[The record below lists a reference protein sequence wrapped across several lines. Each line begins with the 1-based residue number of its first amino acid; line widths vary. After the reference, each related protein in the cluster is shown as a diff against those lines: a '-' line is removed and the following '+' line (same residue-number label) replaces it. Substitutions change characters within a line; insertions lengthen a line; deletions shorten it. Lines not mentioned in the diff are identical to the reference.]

1 MAADFSAARFPVY
14 YFMSDDIIL
23 SVRNLSK
30 YYAKVKALS
39 DITLDVKRGEILALC
54 GENGAGKSTFIKL
67 LTGAEEPS
75 HGEIIFDGKT
85 YKSLDPVLSGELGI
99 AAVYQEFSLI
109 PFLSIAENIFYG
121 REIKYKSGI
130 LNLKEMYRRAQQ
142 LFDDMGMHID
152 VRKRICDIGVAYQQ
166 LVEILKAVSRRP
178 KFIIL
183 DEPTAPL
190 TLKETAIF
198 FNIVKK
204 LRESQTTVI
213 FISHRLEEV
222 FEICDR
228 AAVFMDGTFVT
239 CKNVKDFTMKSLIS
253 AMVGREIS
261 DDYPSPR
268 KTSSEVVL
276 KCLHLNNDKVH
287 DVSFE
292 LHKGEIIGFG
302 GLVGAGRTET
312 VRAIF
317 GADPLH
323 SGEIYLN
330 GQRYQPKDPRH
341 ALKCGIGLIPEDR
354 KSQGVL
360 LSLAVRANVV
370 FSSLPR
376 YLKAGFIIDS
386 KKERAASA
394 GYIKELN
401 IKTPSME
408 QLVKNLSGGNQQKVV
423 LGRILST
430 ECSVLIFD
438 EPTRGIDV
446 GAKQEIY
453 NLMCEL
459 ADRGK
464 SIIMISSE
472 MPELIGMS
480 QRIYVMSEGHI
491 TAELKRGEFSQ
502 EKILEKA
509 SSGRGQADGAVSA
522 A

>member
-1 MAADFSAARFPVY
+1 
-14 YFMSDDIIL
+14 MSDDIIL
-23 SVRNLSK
+23 AVKGLSK
-30 YYAKVKALS
+30 YYAKVKALD
-39 DITLDVKRGEILALC
+39 DINLEVHRGEVLALC

-67 LTGAEEPS
+67 LTGAEQPS
-75 HGEIIFDGKT
+75 HGTITYNGKT
-85 YKSLDPVLSGELGI
+85 YSSLDPITSMQLGI

-109 PFLSIAENIFYG
+109 PYLSIAENIFYG
-121 REIKYKSGI
+121 REPKKGLLLDRKLIF
-130 LNLKEMYRRAQQ
+130 RTAQK

-152 VRKRICDIGVAYQQ
+152 VRRRVCDIGVAYQQ
-166 LVEILKAVSRRP
+166 LVEILKAVSRKP

-190 TLKETAIF
+190 TMKETDIFYNIVARLKE
-198 FNIVKK
+198 
-204 LRESQTTVI
+204 QGTTII

-222 FEICDR
+222 FRICDR
-228 AAVFMDGTFVT
+228 AAVFMDGKFVT
-239 CKNVKDFTMKSLIS
+239 CKPIRDFTMKSLIA

-261 DDYPSPR
+261 GDYPAPR
-268 KTSSEVVL
+268 HTSDEVVL
-276 KCLHLNNDKVH
+276 ECKGLSNDKIH
-287 DVSFE
+287 DVSFV
-292 LHKGEIIGFG
+292 LHKGEILGFG

-317 GADPLH
+317 GADPLTGGTITFKGH
-323 SGEIYLN
+323 KYVPGS
-330 GQRYQPKDPRH
+330 PRH

-360 LSLAVRANVV
+360 LSLVVRENVV

-376 YLKAGFIIDS
+376 YLRGGFVIDS
-386 KKERAASA
+386 KKEKSAVA

-401 IKTPSME
+401 IKTPGME

-423 LGRILST
+423 LARLMST
-430 ECSVLIFD
+430 DCDVLIFD

-459 ADRGK
+459 ANRGK

-480 QRIYVMSEGHI
+480 QRICVMSEGTI
-491 TAELKRGEFSQ
+491 TAVLPKEGISQ
-502 EKILEKA
+502 EKILEMA
-509 SSGRGQADGAVSA
+509 SIRRKTA
-522 A
+522 

>member
-1 MAADFSAARFPVY
+1 
-14 YFMSDDIIL
+14 MSQDIIL
-23 SVRNLSK
+23 KVSNLSK
-30 YYAKVKALS
+30 YYAKVRALS
-39 DITLDVKRGEILALC
+39 DINLEVRRGEVLSLC
-54 GENGAGKSTFIKL
+54 GENGAGKSTFIKM
-67 LTGAEEPS
+67 LTGAETPTTGTIE
-75 HGEIIFDGKT
+75 FDGKT
-85 YKSLDPVLSGELGI
+85 YESLDPILSGELGI

-109 PFLSIAENIFYG
+109 PYLSIAENIFYG
-121 REIKYKSGI
+121 REIKRKSGV
-130 LNLKEMYRRAQQ
+130 LNLKEMYARAQK

-152 VRKRICDIGVAYQQ
+152 VRRRVCDIGVAYQQ
-166 LVEILKAVSRRP
+166 LVEILKAVSRQP

-198 FNIVKK
+198 YNIVKK
-204 LRESQTTVI
+204 LRQNNTTII

-228 AAVFMDGTFVT
+228 AAVFMDGRFIT
-239 CKNVKDFTMKSLIS
+239 CKDVKDFTMKSLIAS
-253 AMVGREIS
+253 MVGREIS
-261 DDYPSPR
+261 GDYPCPQH
-268 KTSSEVVL
+268 TTDEVVL
-276 KCLHLNNDKVH
+276 ECRHLTNEKIR
-287 DVSFE
+287 DVNFV

-317 GADPLH
+317 GADPLY
-323 SGEIYLN
+323 SGEIIFKGKPYV
-330 GQRYQPKDPRH
+330 PSSPRH
-341 ALKCGIGLIPEDR
+341 ALKAGIGLIPEDR

-360 LSLAVRANVV
+360 LGLVIRENIV

-376 YLKAGFIIDS
+376 YLRGGFIIDS
-386 KKERAASA
+386 RKEHDATK

-401 IKTPSME
+401 IKTPSGE
-408 QLVKNLSGGNQQKVV
+408 QLVRNLSGGNQQKVV

-430 ECSVLIFD
+430 NCDVLIFD

-453 NLMCEL
+453 HLMCQL
-459 ADRGK
+459 ADAGK

-491 TAELKRGEFSQ
+491 TAELQRDEFSQ

-509 SSGRGQADGAVSA
+509 SAGRKNSVSA